1 MNGTFEFLDYLIF
14 GLYAITILAIGLW
27 VSRDKDGK
35 QKNAEDYFLAS
46 KSLPWWAVGTSLI
59 AANISAEQFIGMS
72 GSGFALGLAIASYE
86 WMAAITL
93 LVVGKYFLP
102 IFIEKGLYTI
112 PEFIEKRF
120 STNLKTILAI
130 FWIALFVF
138 VNLTTVLFLG
148 GKALDTII
156 GVGDGSILLNSIIG
170 LGLFAAAYSLWG
182 GLASVAWTDVI
193 QVVILIFGGLL
204 MTYFALANV
213 TDSGSFI
220 DGMKYVYEKAPERF
234 SMILSKGEI
243 IKPNGG
249 DAWWDLPGLA
259 VLIGGIWVANLYYW
273 GFNQYIIQ
281 RTLAAKS
288 LAEGQKG
295 IVFAAFLK
303 LIIPVIVVL
312 PGIIA
317 YVMNLDDSGVLTAA
331 SVDPGF
337 IGAAGNI
344 ANDNAAPWLIKN
356 FIPVGVKGLILAA
369 LAAAIVSS
377 LASMLNSTSTIFTM
391 DIYRSHF
398 NKNASDAQMVFV
410 GRITAVVALII
421 AIIIAPQ
428 LGSLGQVFIFI
439 QEYTGVVS
447 PGILAV
453 FLMGL
458 FYKKATNN
466 AAIWGAILS
475 IPIAM
480 YFKVAPTGW
489 SDASIFVELPFMHQM
504 GYTCIATLAV
514 IALISYLDGNKDMDD
529 YDNIMNDLSLN
540 PNSIPLLAGEVV
552 HADQNGKCADMNLII
567 ASLPDVIP
575 KAHIIS
581 SSGCNAHEDNVHF
594 NSEGYRELGKRYAH
608 KMISLLENKEIE
620 D

>member
-1 MNGTFEFLDYLIF
+1 MG
-14 GLYAITILAIGLW
+14 
-27 VSRDKDGK
+27 
-35 QKNAEDYFLAS
+35 
-46 KSLPWWAVGTSLI
+46 
-59 AANISAEQFIGMS
+59 
-72 GSGFALGLAIASYE
+72 
-86 WMAAITL
+86 
-93 LVVGKYFLP
+93 
-102 IFIEKGLYTI
+102 
-112 PEFIEKRF
+112 
-120 STNLKTILAI
+120 
-130 FWIALFVF
+130 
-138 VNLTTVLFLG
+138 
-148 GKALDTII
+148 
-156 GVGDGSILLNSIIG
+156 
-170 LGLFAAAYSLWG
+170 G

-193 QVVILIFGGLL
+193 QVIILIFGGLL
-204 MTYFALANV
+204 MTYFALLNV

-220 DGMKYVYEKAPERF
+220 DGLKYVYEKAPERF

-259 VLIGGIWVANLYYW
+259 VLIGGMWVANLYYW

-317 YVMNLDDSGVLTAA
+317 YVMNIDESGFLTAS

-337 IGAAGNI
+337 IGAAGNF

-356 FIPVGVKGLILAA
+356 FIPVGFKGLILAA

-391 DIYRSHF
+391 DIYKSHF
-398 NKNASDAQMVFV
+398 NKNASDAKMVSV
-410 GRITAVVALII
+410 GRITAIVALII

-480 YFKVAPTGW
+480 YFKVAPKGW
-489 SDASIFVELPFMHQM
+489 NEASIFVELPFMHQM
-504 GYTCIATLAV
+504 GYTCLATIAIIT
-514 IALISYLDGNKDMDD
+514 IISYFEGNQDD
-529 YDNIMNDLSLN
+529 PKGINLTKKLFATNKTFNIGTFSV
-540 PNSIPLLAGEVV
+540 LLITAF
-552 HADQNGKCADMNLII
+552 L
-567 ASLPDVIP
+567 
-575 KAHIIS
+575 
-581 SSGCNAHEDNVHF
+581 
-594 NSEGYRELGKRYAH
+594 YA
-608 KMISLLENKEIE
+608 MFW
-620 D
+620 

>member
-1 MNGTFEFLDYLIF
+1 MDFSTVDFVVFS
-14 GLYAITILAIGLW
+14 LYAIIILSIGLY
-27 VSRDKDGK
+27 VSRTKDGK
-35 QKNAEDYFLAS
+35 AKSAEDYFLAG
-46 KSLPWWAVGTSLI
+46 KSLPWWAIGASLI

-93 LVVGKYFLP
+93 LVVAKYFLP
-102 IFIEKGLYTI
+102 IFIEKKLYTI

-120 STNLKTILAI
+120 SSNLKTILAM

-156 GVGDGSILLNSIIG
+156 GSGDGSILINSIIG
-170 LGLFAAAYSLWG
+170 LALFAAAYSLWG
-182 GLASVAWTDVI
+182 GLAAVAWTDVV
-193 QVVILIFGGLL
+193 QVVLLIIGGLL
-204 MTYFALANV
+204 MTYFALSNV
-213 TDSGSFI
+213 TESGNFI
-220 DGMKYVYEKAPERF
+220 DGITHVYNTAPERF

-243 IKPNGG
+243 ITPNGR

-259 VLIGGIWVANLYYW
+259 VLIGGMWVANLYYW

-281 RTLAAKS
+281 RTLAAKN
-288 LAEGQKG
+288 LREGQKG

-317 YVMNLDDSGVLTAA
+317 YVMNLDPSTGSLNIDLLGAE
-331 SVDPGF
+331 GF
-337 IGAAGNI
+337 LGNSGNI

-356 FIPVGVKGLILAA
+356 FVPVGLKGLILAA

-377 LASMLNSTSTIFTM
+377 LASMVNSTSTIFTM
-391 DIYRSHF
+391 DIYKSLI
-398 NKNASDAQMVFV
+398 NKKANDIKMVKV
-410 GRITAVVALII
+410 GRLTGLIALITAT
-421 AIIIAPQ
+421 IIAPQ
-428 LGSLGQVFIFI
+428 LGSLGQVFQFI

-466 AAIWGAILS
+466 ASIWGVILS

-480 YFKVAPTGW
+480 YFKVAPNGW
-489 SDASIFVELPFMHQM
+489 SDSIIFLNLPFMHQM
-504 GYTCIATLAV
+504 MLTCLGTLFVIYT
-514 IALISYLDGNKDMDD
+514 ISG
-529 YDNIMNDLSLN
+529 I
-540 PNSIPLLAGEVV
+540 
-552 HADQNGKCADMNLII
+552 
-567 ASLPDVIP
+567 
-575 KAHIIS
+575 
-581 SSGCNAHEDNVHF
+581 
-594 NSEGYRELGKRYAH
+594 
-608 KMISLLENKEIE
+608 ENKGDDPKGITLSKKLFQTEKTFNLAAFAVLLITALLYALFW
-620 D
+620 

>member
-1 MNGTFEFLDYLIF
+1 MDFSTIDIVVFS
-14 GLYAITILAIGLW
+14 LYAILILSIGLY
-27 VSRDKDGK
+27 VSRQKEGK
-35 QKNAEDYFLAS
+35 SKSAEDYFLAG
-46 KSLPWWAVGTSLI
+46 KSLPWWAIGASLI

-93 LVVGKYFLP
+93 LVVGKFFLP

-112 PEFIEKRF
+112 PEFIEKRY
-120 STNLKTILAI
+120 SSNLKTILAV

-156 GVGDGSILLNSIIG
+156 GSGDGSILLTSIIG
-170 LGLFAAAYSLWG
+170 LALFAAAYSLWG
-182 GLASVAWTDVI
+182 GLAAVAWTDVV
-193 QVVILIFGGLL
+193 QVVLLIFGGLL
-204 MTYFALANV
+204 MTYFALSNV
-213 TDSGSFI
+213 TDTGSFV
-220 DGMKYVYEKAPERF
+220 DGLKYIYDKAPERF

-243 IKPNGG
+243 ITPNGR

-259 VLIGGIWVANLYYW
+259 VLIGGMWVANLYYW

-288 LAEGQKG
+288 LEEGQKG

-303 LIIPVIVVL
+303 LIIPLIVVL

-317 YVMNLDDSGVLTAA
+317 YVMNLDPETGQLNMALLSNE
-331 SVDPGF
+331 GF
-337 IGAAGNI
+337 LGTAGNI

-356 FIPVGVKGLILAA
+356 FIPVGLKGLILAA

-377 LASMLNSTSTIFTM
+377 LASMINSTSTIFTM
-391 DIYRSHF
+391 DIYKSTI
-398 NKNASDAQMVFV
+398 NKKADDKQMVKV
-410 GRITAVVALII
+410 GRLTGLIALIVAMI
-421 AIIIAPQ
+421 LAPQ
-428 LGSLGQVFIFI
+428 LGSLGQVFQFI

-466 AAIWGAILS
+466 AAIWGVILS
-475 IPIAM
+475 VPIAM
-480 YFKVAPTGW
+480 YFKVAPNGW
-489 SDASIFVELPFMHQM
+489 SDASIFVNIPFMNQM
-504 GYTCIATLAV
+504 LVTCIGTLLI
-514 IALISYLDGNKDMDD
+514 IALISYFEGNEDD
-529 YDNIMNDLSLN
+529 PKGIVLTKKLFATSSTFN
-540 PNSIPLLAGEVV
+540 LAAFGV
-552 HADQNGKCADMNLII
+552 MLIT
-567 ASLPDVIP
+567 AML
-575 KAHIIS
+575 
-581 SSGCNAHEDNVHF
+581 
-594 NSEGYRELGKRYAH
+594 YA
-608 KMISLLENKEIE
+608 IFW
-620 D
+620 